1 MLTYILIGICSA
13 LQLGVMS
20 GGADAGGGGILASPL
35 GRDGALFGPAVADGE
50 LWRLVTSGFLHS
62 GLLHIAFNMFILW
75 QIGSML
81 EPAIGRLRFAL
92 IYFVSMLCGSFGAL
106 LLSPDGFTVGASGA
120 VFGIAAAAVVV
131 LRSRGIDPMAS
142 GLPMFIGLNLA
153 ITFIVP
159 GISIGGHLGGLVGGA
174 LAALVMFELPRT
186 VRGLPRQAPPLLAAA
201 IGAVA
206 VAGSMAVV

>member
-1 MLTYILIGICSA
+1 
-13 LQLGVMS
+13 
-20 GGADAGGGGILASPL
+20 
-35 GRDGALFGPAVADGE
+35 
-50 LWRLVTSGFLHS
+50 
-62 GLLHIAFNMFILW
+62 MFILW

-81 EPAIGRLRFAL
+81 EPAIGRLRFAI

-153 ITFIVP
+153 ITFIIP